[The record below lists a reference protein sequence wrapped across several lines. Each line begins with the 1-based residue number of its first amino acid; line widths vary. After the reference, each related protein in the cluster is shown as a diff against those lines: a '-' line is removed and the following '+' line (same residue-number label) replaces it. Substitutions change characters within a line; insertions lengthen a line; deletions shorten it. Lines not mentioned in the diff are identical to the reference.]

1 MNLEKVV
8 FGFFIVL
15 ALTLNVDFVIGEIED
30 PRHHNIW
37 VLFAAILV
45 NLIATGL
52 KLEDPYHMGAVLLST
67 SLVADLQLII
77 AALVWKFS
85 ADATGGVP
93 GPEVVVH
100 IVGLASGALVANI
113 ISVVMVVTDTLMSRR

>member
-15 ALTLNVDFVIGEIED
+15 ALTLNVDFVIGEIQN
-30 PRHHNIW
+30 PQHHNLW

-52 KLEDPYHMGAVLLST
+52 KLGDHSQMGAVLLST
-67 SLVADLQLII
+67 SLVANLQLIL
-77 AALVWKFS
+77 AALVWKLS
-85 ADATGGVP
+85 TDSDAA
-93 GPEVVVH
+93 GPSPDVVVH

>member
-8 FGFFIVL
+8 FGFFVVL
-15 ALTLNVDFVIGEIED
+15 ALTLNVDFVIGEIGN
-30 PRHHNIW
+30 PKHHNLW

-45 NLIATGL
+45 NLVATGL
-52 KLEDPYHMGAVLLST
+52 KLGDHSQIGAVLLST
-67 SLVADLQLII
+67 SLVANLQLIL

-85 ADATGGVP
+85 ADATGA
-93 GPEVVVH
+93 GPHPDVMVH